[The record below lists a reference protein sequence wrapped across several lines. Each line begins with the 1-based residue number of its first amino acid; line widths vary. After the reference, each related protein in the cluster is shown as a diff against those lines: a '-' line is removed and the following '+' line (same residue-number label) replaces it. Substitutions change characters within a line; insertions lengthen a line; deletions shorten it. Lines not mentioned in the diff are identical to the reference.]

1 MTKIDVLCNDGS
13 PLGVTMKT
21 LMGTDEKQVGCGGA
35 EYSLLTL
42 CEAWHNAGH
51 EVILFNDPREQNAS
65 PFEQRPIGAFDPFAD
80 RDILIVFRSPNPR
93 AIAAKGLKT
102 WWSCDQFTNGSFKQ
116 FAPMVDKIVCISP
129 FHQKYFADTYGIV
142 NTLSIDLPVRNEYQ
156 NLNGIEKV
164 PNRFI
169 FTSVPARGLE
179 NLWRMWPQIKNKIPD
194 ASVVITSDYRLWG
207 TGDPGS
213 SQYRVQWMSR
223 NDVEFLGAVPRPR
236 LVEEEL
242 KADIMLYT
250 SNYEE
255 LFCISVAEAQVA
267 GIYTITPNI
276 GALSTTN
283 MCKVFQLSADDPRTD
298 VVFVDHCVEVLKDRM
313 VLQTLQYDTRWK
325 AINRFSIDKILSEWE
340 TRVFNG

>member
-1 MTKIDVLCNDGS
+1 
-13 PLGVTMKT
+13 
-21 LMGTDEKQVGCGGA
+21 
-35 EYSLLTL
+35 
-42 CEAWHNAGH
+42 
-51 EVILFNDPREQNAS
+51 
-65 PFEQRPIGAFDPFAD
+65 
-80 RDILIVFRSPNPR
+80 
-93 AIAAKGLKT
+93 
-102 WWSCDQFTNGSFKQ
+102 
-116 FAPMVDKIVCISP
+116 
-129 FHQKYFADTYGIV
+129 
-142 NTLSIDLPVRNEYQ
+142 
-156 NLNGIEKV
+156 
-164 PNRFI
+164 
-169 FTSVPARGLE
+169 
-179 NLWRMWPQIKNKIPD
+179 
-194 ASVVITSDYRLWG
+194 
-207 TGDPGS
+207 
-213 SQYRVQWMSR
+213 MSR

-340 TRVFNG
+340 TRIFNG